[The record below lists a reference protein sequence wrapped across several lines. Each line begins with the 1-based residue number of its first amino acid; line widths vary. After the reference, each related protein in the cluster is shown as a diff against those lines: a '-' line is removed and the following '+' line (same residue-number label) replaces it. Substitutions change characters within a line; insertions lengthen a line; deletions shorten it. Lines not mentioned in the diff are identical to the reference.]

1 MHISG
6 HYSGYIT
13 QYDRTT
19 RHPDPVEEMPVVSH
33 PAASDLPPSPHHPSS
48 IVSPHTPDLPVS
60 TVSMVDLNTAQHI
73 LYSIVFIN
81 TVTVLCQDDG
91 FNNDTNS
98 VIPNNQDLDGDNVN
112 SDSSSLLYSF
122 SQFNIPVN
130 KTMSSSSGT
139 GSNMSD
145 YDKIS
150 LVMANPAQF
159 LVLQFAS
166 TVIVT
171 NVQVSILPVGC
182 PVHYC
187 YYLMSLDNQLH

>member
-1 MHISG
+1 MIA
-6 HYSGYIT
+6 
-13 QYDRTT
+13 T
-19 RHPDPVEEMPVVSH
+19 RPRPSED
-33 PAASDLPPSPHHPSS
+33 ASCVPSSLYPPPIPHHPSS
-48 IVSPHTPDLPVS
+48 IVSLSPPHPVS

-81 TVTVLCQDDG
+81 TVTVLCQDDS

-98 VIPNNQDLDGDNVN
+98 VIPNNPVLDGDNVN

-139 GSNMSD
+139 GANMSD
-145 YDKIS
+145 FGQLS

-171 NVQVSILPVGC
+171 NVQVSISPAGHL
-182 PVHYC
+182 VHRVII
-187 YYLMSLDNQLH
+187 